1 MSDTTL
7 STGST
12 SSTLQYEGQRAH
24 ADYEAA
30 AQALRAA
37 AQATILINGGAATA
51 IIAFL
56 GRATPPPDSVVSAAA
71 WALFFYALGIAAGP
85 YAFWGISRAATLY
98 ASAWE
103 GNFYPRSTCKLETGP
118 PQRGPTRERLYKVC
132 HCQHNMFRCGKC
144 HSCRS
149 GRQAW
154 ATALATKVCAKPSA
168 RKPQPNQS
176 QGPS

>member
-103 GNFYPRSTCKLETGP
+103 GVDRDQPANWRQDRLNADQHVRDYTRYVIASIICFVVGSVILAVVVGK
-118 PQRGPTRERLYKVC
+118 RGL
-132 HCQHNMFRCGKC
+132 
-144 HSCRS
+144 
-149 GRQAW
+149 
-154 ATALATKVCAKPSA
+154 
-168 RKPQPNQS
+168 QP
-176 QGPS
+176 

>member
-12 SSTLQYEGQRAH
+12 SNTLLYEGQRAH

-85 YAFWGISRAATLY
+85 YAFWGISQAATLY

-103 GNFYPRSTCKLETGP
+103 GILTRDLPATSRQDRLNADQHVRNYTRYVIASIICFVVGSVILAVVVGK
-118 PQRGPTRERLYKVC
+118 RGL
-132 HCQHNMFRCGKC
+132 
-144 HSCRS
+144 
-149 GRQAW
+149 
-154 ATALATKVCAKPSA
+154 
-168 RKPQPNQS
+168 QP
-176 QGPS
+176 